1 MSNMPTTLEI
11 YLTVKGQ
18 PGRAGS
24 HALFSPSP
32 LFLDGKPSFSASH
45 TPPPPLPRLTQHIL
59 HKVRAGVSVVFICL
73 HIKVLIS
80 SLLFRARLRLRRASV
95 SFGFALFWP
104 LNGQPRIRGP
114 SGVTFFI
121 VERHNQWHF
130 NHGKI
135 KICKSRLINICIT
148 CLNNRS
154 PDKAA
159 IN

>member
-18 PGRAGS
+18 PGCTGS
-24 HALFSPSP
+24 HASISPSP
-32 LFLDGKPSFSASH
+32 FFLDGKPSFSAS
-45 TPPPPLPRLTQHIL
+45 PPHAQHIL

-135 KICKSRLINICIT
+135 KICKSQLINICIT